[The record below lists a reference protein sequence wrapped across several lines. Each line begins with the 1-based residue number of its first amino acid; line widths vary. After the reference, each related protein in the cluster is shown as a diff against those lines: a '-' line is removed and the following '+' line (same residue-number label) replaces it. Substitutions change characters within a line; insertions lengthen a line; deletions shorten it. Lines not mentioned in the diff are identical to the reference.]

1 MKPDELRRRR
11 KLLETAKA
19 ARGEKLE
26 LLLQGK
32 KPIDVV
38 EREAIPTEDD
48 LSKVRRE
55 FNRVARRLGKT
66 NKLTNRG
73 RYNDHLNELM
83 VCLARMIFIE
93 RVLEKDALE
102 RASLTVAQLVALS
115 AIKPEDLSRR
125 LSKLRG
131 ETGIVVPS

>member
-11 KLLETAKA
+11 KLAETAKA

-26 LLLQGK
+26 LMLKGK
-32 KPIDVV
+32 QPIDVV
-38 EREAIPTEDD
+38 EREAIPTEAD
-48 LSKVRRE
+48 LQKVRRE
-55 FNRVARRLGKT
+55 FNRIARRIGKT

-73 RYNDHLNELM
+73 RYNDYLNELM

-115 AIKPEDLSRR
+115 AIEPAHLTRR
-125 LSKLRG
+125 LGRLRG
-131 ETGIVVPS
+131 ETGIVVPG